1 MMEYTNI
8 TVIPTTVRLES
19 SKLDKPL
26 AEILKGATVGSSS
39 PFKCY
44 YKGSKVTLD
53 VKEYDEE
60 KELLTKHI
68 VLRDLPVSY
77 YLSGAISFCKD
88 RRISI
93 AFNEPRI
100 PKKFIYLSSY
110 EEWVVCY
117 ERVLYYS
124 NQFRGTQ
131 PECIQTMRV
140 KWFHSD
146 HDLYSA
152 MTRINLPLFLPTL
165 FSPSPSP
172 HRPFVSFSLRITLH
186 FRLQRYCPSF
196 LPNL

>member
-100 PKKFIYLSSY
+100 PKKFIYCL
-110 EEWVVCY
+110 
-117 ERVLYYS
+117 LY
-124 NQFRGTQ
+124 T
-131 PECIQTMRV
+131 
-140 KWFHSD
+140 
-146 HDLYSA
+146 
-152 MTRINLPLFLPTL
+152 
-165 FSPSPSP
+165 SPSPRDCS
-172 HRPFVSFSLRITLH
+172 
-186 FRLQRYCPSF
+186 
-196 LPNL
+196 

>member
-93 AFNEPRI
+93 AFNDPRI
-100 PKKFIYLSSY
+100 PKMFINMSSY

-117 ERVLYYS
+117 ERVLYSSDRFLLEVTETTRPPLIIIDYS
-124 NQFRGTQ
+124 HFSCMSGKQIGTAVWYKKHI
-131 PECIQTMRV
+131 E
-140 KWFHSD
+140 
-146 HDLYSA
+146 
-152 MTRINLPLFLPTL
+152 
-165 FSPSPSP
+165 
-172 HRPFVSFSLRITLH
+172 
-186 FRLQRYCPSF
+186 LQSH
-196 LPNL
+196 